1 MEFAVNGVTTIEEAN
16 HFLEN
21 QFLPRFNDRFAQ
33 TPQDQKAAFRPLSP
47 SLDLST
53 ILCLKASRKSDAGGV
68 ISYQGTSYQIG
79 SGSRK
84 EMIPTRCRVTV
95 CEGAGGEIRV
105 RYQGNIFP
113 VIPVSKPPLLKLGE
127 KPLQKKKSH
136 FSPSPTHP
144 WKQGKQVIP
153 SIEYSD
159 RKILENL
166 LNSTAAW
173 R

>member
-68 ISYQGTSYQIG
+68 ISQLNGACHQSY
-79 SGSRK
+79 R
-84 EMIPTRCRVTV
+84 
-95 CEGAGGEIRV
+95 
-105 RYQGNIFP
+105 
-113 VIPVSKPPLLKLGE
+113 LL
-127 KPLQKKKSH
+127 SNH
-136 FSPSPTHP
+136 FF
-144 WKQGKQVIP
+144 
-153 SIEYSD
+153 
-159 RKILENL
+159 
-166 LNSTAAW
+166 
-173 R
+173 